1 MKRFVVKRRGSL
13 MPTVTINKP
22 KNNYDV
28 QMKEF
33 NNFLKNNIEF
43 IKQVVPMNPTLT
55 KNDEWRTGDYSEYD
69 KMRKNIK

>member
-1 MKRFVVKRRGSL
+1 

>member
-28 QMKEF
+28 KMKEF

>member
-1 MKRFVVKRRGSL
+1 

-33 NNFLKNNIEF
+33 NSFLKNNIEF

>member
-1 MKRFVVKRRGSL
+1 

-28 QMKEF
+28 KMKEF

>member
-33 NNFLKNNIEF
+33 NSFLKNNIEF

>member
-1 MKRFVVKRRGSL
+1 

-33 NNFLKNNIEF
+33 NDFLKNNIEF